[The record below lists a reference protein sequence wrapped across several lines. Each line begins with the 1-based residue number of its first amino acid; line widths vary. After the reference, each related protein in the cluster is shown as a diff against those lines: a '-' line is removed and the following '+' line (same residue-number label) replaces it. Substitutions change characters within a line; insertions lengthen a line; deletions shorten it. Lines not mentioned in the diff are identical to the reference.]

1 MVRPARYKAGD
12 VLISAPARTAVLRE
26 STRGNASV
34 RREVEF
40 LLNNSADVAS
50 FLEDPIAIAFFVL
63 AAIIMI
69 GSLVNEWRT
78 AQAQRAS
85 LA

>member
-1 MVRPARYKAGD
+1 VLSGGD
-12 VLISAPARTAVLRE
+12 FHI
-26 STRGNASV
+26 
-34 RREVEF
+34 
-40 LLNNSADVAS
+40 

-69 GSLVNEWRT
+69 GSLVNEWRA
-78 AQAQRAS
+78 AQAQKAS